1 MQRIFHCIRR
11 CMLLWGLLPFL
22 FGSCSFGDEP
32 SPCPY
37 DIRLEVTVY
46 DDNRVVVT
54 QASAADWE
62 EIETRDI
69 NSVL

>member
-11 CMLLWGLLPFL
+11 CLLLWGLLPFL

-32 SPCPY
+32 SPCLY

-62 EIETRDI
+62 EGGGIG
-69 NSVL
+69 